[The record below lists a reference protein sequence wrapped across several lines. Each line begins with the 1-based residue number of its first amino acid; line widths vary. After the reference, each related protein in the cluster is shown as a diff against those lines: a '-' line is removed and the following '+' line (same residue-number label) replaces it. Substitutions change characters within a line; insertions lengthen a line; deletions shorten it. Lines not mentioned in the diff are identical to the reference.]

1 MAYLYE
7 QLANEFLK
15 LPVDVYGVF
24 RSAKEANQIFSGHV
38 RQPTSKCAILIGLR
52 GQADFI
58 FNETECHRLTPGR
71 GFVGALDKR
80 LEIRTGD
87 EGFEYFLIHYLPA
100 SAEALNTKL
109 LTEISLFHVELASEL
124 LQVQEQLLRVA
135 SVPDSMGMLEKKSL
149 FYRMLYMLLQSQR
162 DLQNQGSSA
171 LVDDAVAYIQT
182 HYAEPLT
189 LDKLAA
195 RFQMKGKYFSYLFH
209 KYTGIA
215 PIDYLIRYR
224 MNRAM
229 ELLFS
234 TDVSIHEIAEA
245 VGYADPNYFSRI
257 YRMHAGLPPKQSRA
271 QQRMR

>member
-7 QLANEFLK
+7 RLAHEFVR
-15 LPVDVYGVF
+15 LPLDVYGVY
-24 RSAKEANQIFSGHV
+24 RTANEANRIYNGHV

-58 FNETECHRLTPGR
+58 FNETERYRLTPGQ
-71 GFVGALDKR
+71 GFVGALGKR
-80 LEIRTGD
+80 LEIHTGK
-87 EGFEYFLIHYLPA
+87 EGFEYFLVHYMPV
-100 SAEALNTKL
+100 SSEAANANL
-109 LTEISLFHVELASEL
+109 LTQISMFHIELGSEL
-124 LQVQEQLLRVA
+124 LQLQEQLLRIA

-149 FYRMLYMLLQSQR
+149 FYRMVHKLLQSER
-162 DLQNQGSSA
+162 DLQNQGSFA
-171 LVDDAVAYIQT
+171 LIDDAIAYIQT

-257 YRMHAGLPPKQSRA
+257 YRMHAGMPPKQSRA
-271 QQRMR
+271 QHRMR